1 MIKVILLLMIFTV
14 FNTMALP
21 KVKKIEFKGLKTLK
35 RNERNVKSYL
45 ESKEG
50 GVYKLSIIKK
60 DIESLFDK
68 KLFSNIIV
76 DCKTTTGS
84 YCAEDSKE
92 VILTYILTEN
102 PTINS
107 VTFLGYNEVE
117 LEDIQGVVDITPNSI
132 LNISKIEANVE
143 KILDLYKEK
152 GLFLADI
159 NFDLV
164 KKSKNSV
171 DLIFNIKENSKI
183 IIRSIRFVGNKNI
196 SDAEFKR
203 VLLTKEGGY
212 FSEMT
217 DSGIFKAGDFERDLA
232 VVKLYCQEMGY
243 FKAKVSNPAD
253 VKLSRDKKEMDITIY
268 VEEGDKYYFG
278 KFEVSGDLIYKKAVL
293 LAPFAKLEHQAFKR
307 SEIAQAVM
315 GITNLYKNK
324 GYADVSLSTPI
335 RIDEENKIIDIPM
348 IIEKGIIS
356 HIESI
361 EFTGNTVTR
370 DKVLRRELR
379 IYEGDLYN
387 QALID
392 YSKSRLFSL
401 GYFETVDYV
410 VQEGSSP
417 GLKRLVIKVKEKS
430 TGTFQL
436 GMGFSTV
443 EKLVFNAQISKNNL
457 FGNGQ
462 TVSLYAQLSSLQKY
476 YSLSFSDPYF
486 LDTLWDFTARL
497 YNTNMTYN
505 YFTKGTFGSAITVG
519 HPITDFLRAYIT
531 VKAEDVTVEQ
541 GGRIKTDE
549 DIPPIYGMFK
559 DGRTVS
565 LEGKLVYDRRDN
577 RLFPKKGFYQSGTLE
592 NASFLSQ
599 NKFTKMTTDTRI
611 YIPLF
616 WKFVYRLNVRLGWL
630 PNSRNVPIFERFY
643 VGGIF
648 TVRGFEWGS
657 LSPTRNQVSS
667 PYSGITPFQIGGNK
681 QFIINNEIEF
691 DIIESARIK
700 GVFFIDSGN
709 AYIEEDPITLQGL
722 RSSWG
727 FGVRWFSPMGPLRF
741 EWGFPFKPEEDERS
755 YIFEFNIG
763 NSF

>member
-1 MIKVILLLMIFTV
+1 MFLTIFDIL
-14 FNTMALP
+14 ALP
-21 KVKKIEFKGLKTLK
+21 IIKKIEFKGLKTLK
-35 RNERNVKSYL
+35 RNELNVKSYL

-50 GVYKLSIIKK
+50 GVYQLSIIKK

-68 KLFSNIIV
+68 KLFNNISV
-76 DCKTTTGS
+76 DCKTTKGT
-84 YCAEDSKE
+84 YCTEDSKE
-92 VILTYILTEN
+92 VILTYILKEN
-102 PTINS
+102 PTVSS
-107 VTFLGYNEVE
+107 VKFVGYNEVE
-117 LEDIQGVVDITPNSI
+117 LEDIEGVVNITPNSI
-132 LNISKIEANVE
+132 LDISKIEANRE

-152 GLFLADI
+152 GLFLAYVT
-159 NFDLV
+159 FDLV
-164 KKSKNSV
+164 KKSHENI
-171 DLIFNIKENSKI
+171 DIIFNIKENSKI
-183 IIRSIRFVGNKNI
+183 IIRSIRFVGNQNI
-196 SDAEFKR
+196 PDSEFKR

-217 DSGIFKAGDFERDLA
+217 DSGIFKASDFERDLA
-232 VVKLYCQEMGY
+232 VVKLYCQEKGF

-268 VEEGDKYYFG
+268 VEEGDKYFFG
-278 KFEVSGDLIYKKAVL
+278 KFDVEGDLIYDKKKL
-293 LAPFAKLEHQAFKR
+293 LAPFKELENKEFKR

-315 GITNLYKNK
+315 NITNLYKNK

-335 RIDEENKIIDIPM
+335 KIDEKNKIIDIPM
-348 IIEKGIIS
+348 VIQKGEKS
-356 HIESI
+356 YIESI

-401 GYFETVDYV
+401 GYFETVDYSI
-410 VQEGSSP
+410 QEGSRS
-417 GLKRLVIKVKEKS
+417 GLKNIIITVKEKS

-443 EKLVFNAQISKNNL
+443 EKIVFNAQISKNNL

-476 YSLSFSDPYF
+476 YSLSFTDPYF

-497 YNTNMTYN
+497 YNTSMTYN
-505 YFTKGTFGSAITVG
+505 YFVKGTFGSAITVG

-531 VKAEDVTVEQ
+531 LKAENVTVEQ
-541 GGRIKTDE
+541 GGRINTDS

-577 RLFPKKGFYQSGTLE
+577 RLFPKKGFYQDLTLE
-592 NASFLSQ
+592 NASYLSQ
-599 NKFTKMTTDTRI
+599 NKFMKLSTDSRI
-611 YIPLF
+611 YVPLF
-616 WKFVYRLNVRLGWL
+616 WKFVYRLNVRTGWI
-630 PNSRNVPIFERFY
+630 PDSKNVPIFERFY

-657 LSPTRNQVSS
+657 LSPTKNQVSS
-667 PYSGITPFQIGGNK
+667 PYSAVTPFQIGGNK

-691 DIIESARIK
+691 DIIEAARIK

-709 AYIEEDPITLQGL
+709 AYREEDPISFAGL

-727 FGVRWFSPMGPLRF
+727 FGIRWFSPMGPLRF
-741 EWGFPFKPEEDERS
+741 EWGFPFKPKEDERS
-755 YIFEFNIG
+755 HIFEFNIG